1 MAKLWRIIKS
11 RFEKETGEYWILE
24 RREICRTCPYNSNN
38 SQKSTFKQKVYKILS
53 NFYTLLTRSEN
64 EDLGE
69 CFCGCS
75 VYFLTRDK
83 ESQCSAKE
91 EYGDDKWKS
100 IFIPQN
106 SKRKA
111 I

>member
-1 MAKLWRIIKS
+1 MKIWRIIKS
-11 RFEKETGEYWILE
+11 RFENETGEQWVSE
-24 RREICRTCPYNSNN
+24 RREICRTCLYNSLNA
-38 SQKSTFKQKVYKILS
+38 SGTTLKQKVYKAIS
-53 NFYTLLTRSEN
+53 DFYTWLTRSEN
-64 EDLGE
+64 EHLGE
-69 CFCGCS
+69 CECTCS
-75 VYFLTRDK
+75 IWYKTRQIS
-83 ESQCSAKE
+83 EECWAKE